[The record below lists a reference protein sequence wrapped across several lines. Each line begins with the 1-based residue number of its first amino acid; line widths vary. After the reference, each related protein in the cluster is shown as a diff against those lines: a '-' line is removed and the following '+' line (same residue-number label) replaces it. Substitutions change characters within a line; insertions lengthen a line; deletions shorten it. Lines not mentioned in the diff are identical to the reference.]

1 MTALRIIV
9 VGLGA
14 RAQTWLRVI
23 AANPDLQIIGL
34 CDPDPRARD
43 RAADAFPGTRVGAD
57 LADVIGVGADAVLL
71 ATPPSRRHSQIELC
85 CKHRLPILAEK
96 PLADAVPTAAL
107 YVKMA
112 EQAGIPLIIGL
123 NFRFLAVTRAL
134 KHLLEGG
141 SIGKPEFARFT
152 YERWR
157 DGTLAQLNKYPL
169 TMAHPMLWEQSVH
182 HFDLMR
188 FVYQTEPN
196 RVYARTFNP
205 SWSMYDGDANVS
217 ALIEFENGIGV
228 NYQGTW
234 ASNRAQ
240 LDFEW
245 RTDCTLG
252 VAVQRAMFGDLGYA
266 LRDAPDLKPVA
277 LPLHEHW
284 ITDAA
289 ALLASFVQ
297 IVRGTTAPLCTG
309 RDHLRSL
316 LMLQAC
322 ITSSL
327 RREALEL
334 AEIEDGLVNVV

>member
-1 MTALRIIV
+1 MTALRLIV

-23 AANPDLQIIGL
+23 RDNPDVQIAAL
-34 CDPDPRARD
+34 CDPDPSARA
-43 RAADAFPGTRVGAD
+43 RAADAFPGMRIGAD
-57 LADVIGVGADAVLL
+57 LADVIAVGADAVLL
-71 ATPPSRRHSQIELC
+71 ATPPFGRYSQIETC
-85 CKHRLPILAEK
+85 CKHRLPMLVEK
-96 PLADAVPTAAL
+96 PLADDVATAAL
-107 YVKMA
+107 YVAMA
-112 EQAGIPLIIGL
+112 ETAGVPLIVGL
-123 NFRFLAVTRAL
+123 NFRFLAVTKAL
-134 KHLLEGG
+134 KGLLEAETV
-141 SIGKPEFARFT
+141 GKPEFARFT

-169 TMAHPMLWEQSVH
+169 TMAHPMLWEQSIH

-188 FVYQTEPN
+188 HVYQTEPV
-196 RVYARTFNP
+196 RVFARAFNP
-205 SWSMYDGDANVS
+205 SWSMYAGDANIS
-217 ALIEFENGIGV
+217 ALFEFQNGIGV

-234 ASNRAQ
+234 AGNWAR

-252 VAVQRAMFGDLGYA
+252 VVVQREMFGTLGYA
-266 LRDAPDLKPVA
+266 LRGMPELQPVP
-277 LPLHEHW
+277 LPPHEHW

-289 ALLASFVQ
+289 DLLAAFVQ

-322 ITSSL
+322 ITSSQ
-327 RREALEL
+327 RQEALEL
-334 AEIEDGLVNVV
+334 AEIEDGIVKVL

>member
-1 MTALRIIV
+1 MTALRLIV

-23 AANPDLQIIGL
+23 RANRDVQIVGL
-34 CDPDPRARD
+34 CDPDPAARAR
-43 RAADAFPGTRVGAD
+43 AAEAFPGLRIGAD
-57 LADVIGVGADAVLL
+57 LAEVVSVGADAVLL
-71 ATPPSRRHSQIELC
+71 ATPPFGRQSQIEAC
-85 CKHRLPILAEK
+85 CKHRLAVLAEK
-96 PLADAVPTAAL
+96 PLADDVPTAAL
-107 YVKMA
+107 YVAMA
-112 EQAGIPLIIGL
+112 EAARIPLIVGL

-134 KHLLEGG
+134 KGLLDHETV
-141 SIGKPEFARFT
+141 GKPEFARFT

-169 TMAHPMLWEQSVH
+169 TMAQPMLWEQSVH

-188 FVYQTEPN
+188 HVYQTEPI
-196 RVYARTFNP
+196 RVFARTFNP
-205 SWSMYDGDANVS
+205 SWSMYAGDANVS
-217 ALIEFENGIGV
+217 AMIEFANGIGV

-234 ASNRAQ
+234 AGNWAR

-245 RTDCTLG
+245 RTDCTRG
-252 VAVQRAMFGDLGYA
+252 VIVQREMFGNLGYA
-266 LRDAPDLKPVA
+266 LRDSPELHPVA
-277 LPLHEHW
+277 LPPHEHW

-289 ALLASFVQ
+289 DLLAAFVQ

-322 ITSSL
+322 IRSSE
-327 RREALEL
+327 RQEALEM
-334 AEIEDGLVNVV
+334 AEIEDGLVNVA